1 MSYVRHLEPCCGHAG
16 KSCTDP
22 DDSARQTCLPPEL
35 RTALPAVQRKR
46 KQPPS
51 KETKSIQEGRR
62 PHKGSLSLNDEGGK
76 SVATVGLSKLVN
88 IFIIQFFRGKDVD
101 KWLFPAVKCA
111 SNKALSDLPII

>member
-46 KQPPS
+46 KQPPF
-51 KETKSIQEGRR
+51 KETNPYK
-62 PHKGSLSLNDEGGK
+62 
-76 SVATVGLSKLVN
+76 
-88 IFIIQFFRGKDVD
+88 
-101 KWLFPAVKCA
+101 
-111 SNKALSDLPII
+111 KAAGHTRAPYR